1 MKKLLLF
8 FILTI
13 FVSHFSTAQYKVN
26 RLKYDPRTY
35 TPQMGDPYNP
45 TVAGLASFLI
55 PGLGQM
61 VSKEPGRGVAFLAG
75 YIGLYAVAISSV
87 PKIDNYGN
95 TTDGNPEVAT
105 LAIIGALGVGIASIV
120 DAVKVAKVNNLAFR
134 DQNGSALKL
143 EIKPYLKTSVQGVKL
158 KPDLGLTLGIKF

>member
-1 MKKLLLF
+1 MKKLILF
-8 FILTI
+8 VFLSIFI
-13 FVSHFSTAQYKVN
+13 SHFSTAQYKVN
-26 RLKYDPRTY
+26 KLKYDPRTY

-75 YIGLYAVAISSV
+75 YVGLYAIAISSI
-87 PKIDNYGN
+87 PKVDDYGN
-95 TTDGNPEVAT
+95 VTDGNPEVAT
-105 LAIIGALGVGIASIV
+105 IAILGALGVGIASIV

-143 EIKPYLKTSVQGVKL
+143 ELKPYLHTFLQGAKV